1 VFCLLGMFGLF
12 IDNGGSFAVD
22 SSAMVFAGIQI
33 EKKVLLIPMVLDV
46 LIPAVMYNAC
56 PSKRT
61 KKIIEASQQQ
71 RKVGEK

>member
-1 VFCLLGMFGLF
+1 
-12 IDNGGSFAVD
+12 
-22 SSAMVFAGIQI
+22 MVFAGIQI